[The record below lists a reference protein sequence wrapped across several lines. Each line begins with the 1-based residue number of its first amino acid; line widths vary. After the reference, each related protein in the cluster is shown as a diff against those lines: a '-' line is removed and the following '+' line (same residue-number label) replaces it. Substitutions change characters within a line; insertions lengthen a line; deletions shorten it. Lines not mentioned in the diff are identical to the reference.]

1 MEEQDFNLINNATK
15 IEKFKNFFFNNI
27 KKLIAVTILILILMF
42 SYFLLLDMKQKK
54 IKRISENYNNLT
66 LNFTESNIEQ
76 TNEGLTKI
84 IYKKDKAYSPL
95 ALYFMI
101 DNSIEK
107 DSAIINKHF
116 DFIINE
122 LGLDENLINLNIYK
136 KALFNGDTA
145 DENSLLQILDPLIKN
160 DTIWRSHALYLLG
173 EYFYAKNDKIKAK
186 EFYQNIITDTKSNK
200 EIKLEAQK
208 RLQRDL
214 SD

>member
-42 SYFLLLDMKQKK
+42 SYFLLFDMKQKK
-54 IKRISENYNNLT
+54 NKRISENYNNLT
-66 LNFTESNIEQ
+66 LNFTESNIKQ

-107 DSAIINKHF
+107 DTATINKHF

-136 KALFNGDTA
+136 KALFNGDTS
-145 DENSLLQILDPLIKN
+145 DENFLLQILDPLIKN

>member
-1 MEEQDFNLINNATK
+1 MEEQDFNSINNATK

-27 KKLIAVTILILILMF
+27 KKLIAVTTLILILMF

-107 DSAIINKHF
+107 DAATINKHF

-145 DENSLLQILDPLIKN
+145 DENFLLQILDPLIKN

>member
-15 IEKFKNFFFNNI
+15 IEKFKNFIFNNL
-27 KKLIAVTILILILMF
+27 KKLIAVIILILILTF

-54 IKRISENYNNLT
+54 VKKISENYNNLT
-66 LNFTESNIEQ
+66 LNFNESNKKQ

-95 ALYFMI
+95 ALYFLI
-101 DNSIEK
+101 DNNIEK
-107 DSAIINKHF
+107 DAAIINKHF

-145 DENSLLQILDPLIKN
+145 DENFLLQILDPLIKN

>member
-15 IEKFKNFFFNNI
+15 IEKFKIFFFNNI

-54 IKRISENYNNLT
+54 IKRLSENYNNLT
-66 LNFTESNIEQ
+66 LNFTESNIKQ

-107 DSAIINKHF
+107 DTATINKHF

-145 DENSLLQILDPLIKN
+145 DENFLLQILDPLIKN

>member
-107 DSAIINKHF
+107 DAATINKHF
-116 DFIINE
+116 DFIIHE

-145 DENSLLQILDPLIKN
+145 DENFLLQILDPLIKN

>member
-27 KKLIAVTILILILMF
+27 KKLIAVTTLILILMF

>member
-27 KKLIAVTILILILMF
+27 KKLIAVTTLILILMF

-101 DNSIEK
+101 DNNIEK
-107 DSAIINKHF
+107 DSATINKHF

-145 DENSLLQILDPLIKN
+145 DENSLLKILDPLIKN

>member
-66 LNFTESNIEQ
+66 LNFTESNVEQ

-101 DNSIEK
+101 DNNIEK
-107 DSAIINKHF
+107 DSSTINKHF

-145 DENSLLQILDPLIKN
+145 DENFLLQILDPLIKN

>member
-27 KKLIAVTILILILMF
+27 KKLIAVTILILVLMF

>member
-15 IEKFKNFFFNNI
+15 IEKFKNFFLNNI

-66 LNFTESNIEQ
+66 LNFTESNIKQ

-107 DSAIINKHF
+107 DTATINKHF

-122 LGLDENLINLNIYK
+122 LGLDDNLINLNIYK

-145 DENSLLQILDPLIKN
+145 DENFLLQILDPLIKN

>member
-1 MEEQDFNLINNATK
+1 MEEQDINLINNATK
-15 IEKFKNFFFNNI
+15 IEKFKNFIFNNL
-27 KKLIAVTILILILMF
+27 KKLIAVIILILILIF
-42 SYFLLLDMKQKK
+42 SYFLFLDMKQKK
-54 IKRISENYNNLT
+54 IKKISENYNNLT
-66 LNFTESNIEQ
+66 LNFNESNEKQ

-95 ALYFMI
+95 ALYFLI
-101 DNSIEK
+101 DNNIEK
-107 DSAIINKHF
+107 DAAIINKHF

-145 DENSLLQILDPLIKN
+145 DENFLLQILDPLIKN

>member
-66 LNFTESNIEQ
+66 LNFTESNIKQ

-84 IYKKDKAYSPL
+84 IYKKNKAYSPL

-107 DSAIINKHF
+107 DAAIINKHF

-136 KALFNGDTA
+136 KALFNGDTS
-145 DENSLLQILDPLIKN
+145 DENFLLQILDPLIKN